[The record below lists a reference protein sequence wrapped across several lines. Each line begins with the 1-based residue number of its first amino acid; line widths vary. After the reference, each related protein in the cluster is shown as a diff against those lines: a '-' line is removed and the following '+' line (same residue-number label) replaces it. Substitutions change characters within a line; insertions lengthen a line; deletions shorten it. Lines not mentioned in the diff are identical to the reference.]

1 MSKILLIWIGL
12 ILWQLP
18 VVAQERTIT
27 GRVISVEDGQ
37 PLPGVT
43 VQNKASKAG
52 IATDLDGKY
61 SIKAKKGDWLLFSF
75 VGLKEKSVEVGA
87 LNVIDVKMETVSEQM
102 DEVVVIAYGG
112 PRKKGTV
119 SGAVSSVKGDVLEV
133 QQVASF
139 DQALQGQIAG
149 VQVTTSSG
157 EPSARSSVRIRGISS
172 IAANTAP
179 LYIMDGVA
187 ITEGDFS
194 TLNMDDIENISV
206 LKDASSTS
214 IYGSRAANGVIVIT
228 TKRGKYAQEAKVN
241 FRAMYGVTKLLAGD
255 FNMMNSS
262 EILEL
267 ESELGL
273 RYADDR
279 TTKELAKTN
288 VDWRDMMFH
297 QGKIQNYE
305 LSISGGKDNF
315 NYYVSGNYYNQDG
328 IAPRSGLERFVFRAN
343 LEGRAK
349 KWLKVGSNLSVGYS
363 SYERTET
370 GSNFYNPA
378 LAAIIFKPYYNP
390 YKADGTLVK
399 SWDNL
404 DNPLYGLG
412 LNPSSNEDLKLVGSF
427 FAELNPIEG
436 LYLKSL
442 VGADALVING
452 HAKSMPSYIRNE
464 KEGGSASEAFGRN
477 FRFTMTNTLTY
488 QTLIKERHSLIVL
501 LGQEAVKYQTNSF
514 TALNKG
520 TMDDRLS
527 DMSSGTVPTLARGG
541 TPAGYA
547 YLSAFGRLEYNLDSK
562 YFLDFSVRS
571 DGSSRFAPGNRWAT
585 FWSVGM
591 MWNLK
596 KEAFLAGNSFLT
608 GAKLS
613 FSVGTSGNSE
623 IGNYEYMSWVG
634 TGTVYNQVNGMYP
647 LSQAGNWDITWENIF
662 STNVG
667 ISLSLMDRWDL
678 KVDWY
683 RKLTS
688 NMLMNVPVSMVT
700 GYSSM
705 TENVGKMSNTGIEV
719 EVGGDIIQNLAGF
732 RWTLNGNFAWNKNR
746 LEKLYDG
753 AEEFMNSG
761 VAVKYQVGKPVGSFY
776 MPRFAGVNPANGDAL
791 WYDKEGKVT
800 DEFNEE
806 NAVFLGK
813 SYYAPW
819 NGGFT
824 STFSYKGL
832 SLSAFFNWVSGKY
845 IMNNNRFF
853 IENTGLDYV
862 QAYNQSKKM
871 LRRWKQPG
879 DVTDI
884 PRANQ
889 TTQINS
895 DQWIDDASF
904 LRLKNVT
911 LSYNLPQAWLKY
923 TKVLRNVRVYA
934 QGQNLITWTKFE
946 GFDPEDDAN
955 LTLGRYPTSRQFTFG
970 LDVTF

>member
-1 MSKILLIWIGL
+1 MSKILLILIGL

-27 GRVISVEDGQ
+27 GKVISVEDGQ

-52 IATDLDGKY
+52 VATDLDGKY
-61 SIKAKKGDWLLFSF
+61 SIKAQKGDLLLFSF
-75 VGLKEKSVEVGA
+75 VGLKEKSIEVGA
-87 LNVIDVKMETVSEQM
+87 LNVIDVKMEAVSEQM

-119 SGAVSSVKGDVLEV
+119 SGAVSSVKGDVLET

-194 TLNMDDIENISV
+194 TLNMDDIENVSV

-241 FRAMYGVTKLLAGD
+241 FRAMYGVSKLLAGD

-297 QGKIQNYE
+297 QGKVQNYE

-363 SYERTET
+363 TYERTET
-370 GSNFYNPA
+370 GNNFYNPA
-378 LAAIIFKPYYNP
+378 LAAVVFKPYYNP
-390 YKADGTLVK
+390 YQADGTLVK

-427 FAELNPIEG
+427 FAELNPVEG

-464 KEGGSASEAFGRN
+464 KDGGSASESFGRN

-527 DMSSGTVPTLARGG
+527 DMGSGTVSTLAKGG

-562 YFLDFSVRS
+562 YFLDFSIRS

-596 KEAFLAGNSFLT
+596 KEAFLADNSFLT

-634 TGTVYNQVNGMYP
+634 TGSVYNQVNGMYP

-667 ISLSLMDRWDL
+667 ISLSLMDRWDV

-746 LEKLYDG
+746 LEKLYEG

-761 VAVKYQVGKPVGSFY
+761 VGVKYQVGKPVGSFY

-800 DEFNEE
+800 DEFSEE

-853 IENTGLDYV
+853 IENTGVDYV

-923 TKVLRNVRVYA
+923 AKVLRNVRVYA

>member
-427 FAELNPIEG
+427 FAELNPVEG

-464 KEGGSASEAFGRN
+464 TVGGSASEAFGRN

>member
-288 VDWRDMMFH
+288 VDWRDVMFH

-427 FAELNPIEG
+427 FAELNPVEG

-464 KEGGSASEAFGRN
+464 TVGGSASEAFGRN

>member
-52 IATDLDGKY
+52 VATDLDGKY

-427 FAELNPIEG
+427 FAELNPVEG

-923 TKVLRNVRVYA
+923 TKVLQNVRVYA